1 MNNYTRYWM
10 GESGGSEVGTGKY
23 VEEWE
28 RVAEVPRSVDRLA
41 LGRVRQ
47 VVERSRG
54 D

>member
-1 MNNYTRYWM
+1 M
-10 GESGGSEVGTGKY
+10 GESGGSEVVTGQY
-23 VEEWE
+23 AVERR

-54 D
+54 N